1 MADIANLAAGS
12 FGGTAAQNQTQ
23 VATALESPERE
34 APASPGSLFRAY
46 APRVR
51 GLARRHCTGLRRMV
65 DADDVVQSV
74 FARLFRRMER
84 TDRPTPE
91 PEELWRLLAVMTRN
105 RIRSLAAKHRA
116 GRRDHRRVDDAVD
129 PGALAGPQTD
139 PDLERMVLNETLSE
153 LPDDCREVTEFRLAG
168 HSVAEIAER
177 SGRSL
182 RTVERLLNRARTLL
196 EAARSAR

>member
-1 MADIANLAAGS
+1 MHAITID
-12 FGGTAAQNQTQ
+12 
-23 VATALESPERE
+23 ATDNPGKTE
-34 APASPGSLFRAY
+34 APASPGSLFRAF

-51 GLARRHCTGLRRMV
+51 GLARRHCNGLRRMI

-74 FARLFRRMER
+74 FARLFRRMGR
-84 TDRPTPE
+84 TDLPVPE

-105 RIRSLAAKHRA
+105 RIRSLAARHRA

-129 PGALAGPQTD
+129 PGALPVGTVD
-139 PDLERMVLNETLSE
+139 RDLERLVLNETLAQ
-153 LPDDCREVTEFRLAG
+153 LPADCREVTEFRLAG

-196 EAARSAR
+196 EAARAAR